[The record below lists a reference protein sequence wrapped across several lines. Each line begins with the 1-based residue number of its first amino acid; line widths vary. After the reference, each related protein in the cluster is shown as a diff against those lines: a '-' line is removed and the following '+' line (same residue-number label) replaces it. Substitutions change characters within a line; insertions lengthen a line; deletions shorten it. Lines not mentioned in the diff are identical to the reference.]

1 MKVSR
6 KAELSGMA
14 YELGMDFDPKPSFP
28 DIKLLSAFKL
38 FKHGHSKKITNQFQR
53 SDEQLESKAQI
64 FDYQY
69 TIQAGNTPVT
79 KRQTVCFIQSKQL
92 ELPIFY
98 LRPETWIDRFK
109 QYLGWEDIDFVHYPD
124 FSKKYYL
131 SGEMEEL
138 VRELFKDDVLHYF
151 TLKDGWHVEG
161 IGFFLIIYRD
171 GKLLNAD
178 SIRVI
183 NKIGIDIFQLFK

>member
-1 MKVSR
+1 
-6 KAELSGMA
+6 
-14 YELGMDFDPKPSFP
+14 
-28 DIKLLSAFKL
+28 
-38 FKHGHSKKITNQFQR
+38 
-53 SDEQLESKAQI
+53 
-64 FDYQY
+64 
-69 TIQAGNTPVT
+69 
-79 KRQTVCFIQSKQL
+79 
-92 ELPIFY
+92 
-98 LRPETWIDRFK
+98 
-109 QYLGWEDIDFVHYPD
+109 
-124 FSKKYYL
+124 
-131 SGEMEEL
+131 MEEL